1 MSKKTTSS
9 NINKQSLL
17 KSITN
22 TLGLFRKYSYIA
34 YFLLVVLI
42 LGFTIFSI
50 GKLANPE
57 PTADQVDDI
66 KLKIISP
73 KIDATAIGI
82 IEKLRQQNV
91 NIESIFIDRNNPF
104 SE

>member
-1 MSKKTTSS
+1 MSKKTKQSPAT
-9 NINKQSLL
+9 KQSLL
-17 KSITN
+17 KSASHIIAA
-22 TLGLFRKYSYIA
+22 LKKYSYIT
-34 YFLLVVLI
+34 YFLLVVVI

-57 PTADQVDDI
+57 PTSDQINAI

-73 KIDATAIGI
+73 KIDTTAISI

-91 NIESIFIDRNNPF
+91 DIQSIFVDRNNPF